1 MAQIPFKITKVYN
14 LPFHAFKT
22 KFEANTWIYA
32 TILDSTKGW
41 FYMPIGRN
49 HHLKLIEGIV
59 S

>member
-14 LPFHAFKT
+14 YHTRHFKT
-22 KFEANTWIYA
+22 KFEANTWKYA

-49 HHLKLIEGIV
+49 HHLKLIEGIA